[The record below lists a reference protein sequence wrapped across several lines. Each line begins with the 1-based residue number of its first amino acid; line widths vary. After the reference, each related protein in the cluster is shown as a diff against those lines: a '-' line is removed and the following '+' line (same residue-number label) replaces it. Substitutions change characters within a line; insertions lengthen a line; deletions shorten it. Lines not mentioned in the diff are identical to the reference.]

1 MRKIIIA
8 LLISVRVLIPIS
20 AFAFENGDLQFWN
33 TESIEKKVNDKLR
46 IKVEEE
52 LRIGGDMSVLYYE
65 HTDLGVTYNVTRG
78 LDVGLD
84 YRQIYEKKAGRWK
97 GENRPYGEVTLKE
110 AWQNMEI
117 ADRNRLELRCGEGRT
132 PKWRYRNKFSV
143 SSPWKLTKFHINPYV
158 ADEVF
163 VDFYADHLTR
173 NRLYLGLKAKWLKQ
187 LKTDVFY
194 LWELNKNN
202 SEWTYNNA
210 MGLKIKISF

>member
-1 MRKIIIA
+1 MKKIPLILILINM
-8 LLISVRVLIPIS
+8 LLVSPSV
-20 AFAFENGDLQFWN
+20 AFENGDLQFWN

-52 LRIGGDMSVLYYE
+52 LRIGGNMSVLYYE
-65 HTDLGVTYNVTRG
+65 HTDLGVKYNVTRG
-78 LDVGLD
+78 LDVGLN

-97 GENRPYGEVTLKE
+97 GENRPYGEVILKE

-117 ADRNRLELRCGEGRT
+117 TDRNRLELRCGEGRT

-143 SSPWKLTKFHINPYV
+143 SSPWKLTKFHINPYA

-163 VDFYADHLTR
+163 VDFYGNQLTR

-202 SEWTYNNA
+202 SEWTYNNVI
-210 MGLKIKISF
+210 GLKIKISF